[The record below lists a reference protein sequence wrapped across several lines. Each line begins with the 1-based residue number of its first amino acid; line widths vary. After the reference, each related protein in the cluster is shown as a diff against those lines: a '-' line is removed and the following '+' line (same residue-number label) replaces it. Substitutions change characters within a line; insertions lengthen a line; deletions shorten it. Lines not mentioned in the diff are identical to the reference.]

1 MNSVPDLELWL
12 ADHELAIHRRV
23 EKWVRGGLPVPV
35 ALLRELWVDPRWQRA
50 LRAAFVGVAERFEG
64 PVRVLGLLE
73 EIGENGVTT
82 AGFDGGR
89 EVSAETELVFP
100 HYRDFADRDA
110 ALALLREQRGVRHS
124 QQVERDTLRVPL
136 NKYDYRRASDAVRER
151 LARTG
156 LAPFREGVESEV
168 TPGHSIEQAVRVRVY
183 RHPGHGDRPFA
194 WLLTDAEAIGAD
206 LYAKQLG
213 CTGPQVSQAVASAY
227 CHPLLGFPAWSVR
240 HDTITDAEVI
250 GGMNGLMAARQWASN
265 DDPEAASNVL
275 DTHAFAL
282 PVQHRAAFWTSAAY
296 TIFDSGTG
304 FYWTKHSDGVK
315 HARTEILAACRRSG
329 LFADVDLH
337 YAVAVAE
344 NADLEAVC
352 DAIALRD
359 GPEAALLAYRAV
371 ALRHGASASH
381 LAKLRDYAAAAGRD
395 RLTEDTA
402 DLGAVL
408 AQRGYLFGLADSLL
422 KNRKRAITHL
432 VLTDDHAVRTLFSE
446 PYELHTLD
454 KCGVLD
460 TLLKNKKVLER
471 LRGGVL
477 WPGSSAAEWVD
488 EQFGTMFAE
497 SPPET
502 AGYRQARRIAE
513 LLVPEAAVQG

>member
-1 MNSVPDLELWL
+1 MRS
-12 ADHELAIHRRV
+12 
-23 EKWVRGGLPVPV
+23 GLPVPV

-64 PVRVLGLLE
+64 PVRVLGLLDG
-73 EIGENGVTT
+73 IGGNGVTT
-82 AGFDGGR
+82 AGFDGAR
-89 EVSAETELVFP
+89 EVTAATELVFP

-110 ALALLREQRGVRHS
+110 ALALLRELRDLRHS
-124 QQVERDTLRVPL
+124 QQVERDTMQVRL
-136 NKYDYRRASDAVRER
+136 NKYDYRRATDAVRER

-156 LAPFREGVESEV
+156 LAPVTGGIESGV
-168 TPGHSIEQAVRVRVY
+168 TPGYPIEQAVRVRVY
-183 RHPGHGDRPFA
+183 RHPEHGDRPIA
-194 WLLTDAEAIGAD
+194 WLLTDAEAVGAN
-206 LYAKQLG
+206 LYARQLG
-213 CTGPQVSQAVASAY
+213 CVGPQVSPPVASAY
-227 CHPLLGFPAWSVR
+227 CHPLLGFPAWPVR
-240 HDTITDAEVI
+240 YDSITDAEAI
-250 GGMNGLMAARQWASN
+250 GGMNGLMAARQQASD
-265 DDPEAASNVL
+265 DDPEAASSVL

-282 PVQHRAAFWTSAAY
+282 PVRHRAAFWTTAAY
-296 TIFDSGTG
+296 TVFDSGTG

-315 HARTEILAACRRSG
+315 AARTELLAACRRSG
-329 LFADVDLH
+329 LFADMDLH

-344 NADLEAVC
+344 NAGLEAAC
-352 DAIALRD
+352 DALALRD
-359 GPEAALLAYRAV
+359 GPEAALLAYRAG
-371 ALRHGASASH
+371 ALRHGASSSH

-395 RLTEDTA
+395 RLTEDAA

-432 VLTDDHAVRTLFSE
+432 VLTDDHALRTLFSE
-446 PYELHTLD
+446 SYELYTLD
-454 KCGVLD
+454 KCGVLE

-502 AGYRQARRIAE
+502 AGYRQARRMAE
-513 LLVPEAAVQG
+513 LLVPEAAIQG